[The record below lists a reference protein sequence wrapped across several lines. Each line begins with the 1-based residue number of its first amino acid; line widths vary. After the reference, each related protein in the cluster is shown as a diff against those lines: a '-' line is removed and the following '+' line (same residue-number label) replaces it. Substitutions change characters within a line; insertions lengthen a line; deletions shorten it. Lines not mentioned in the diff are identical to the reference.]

1 MEMGSKREI
10 EIKLALESASE
21 GRRLLRRTGFRVV
34 RRRIHE
40 DNLVFDTL
48 EGRLRRTG
56 LLLRLRLTGHGC
68 LLTFKGPAA
77 KSKHKSRLEL
87 EIPIQDQGTC
97 RSILAGL
104 GFNQAFRYEKF
115 RTEFQG
121 PDRRGLVTLDETPVG
136 PYLELEGDPHWIEAT
151 ARRLGFSQQSY
162 ISDSYGD
169 IYWSYCR
176 RLGRRPGDMVFP
188 ASL

>member
-1 MEMGSKREI
+1 MGSKREI
-10 EIKLALESASE
+10 EIKLALESAAE

-40 DNLVFDTL
+40 DNLVFDTVA
-48 EGRLRRTG
+48 GRLRRTG
-56 LLLRLRLTGHGC
+56 LLLRLRLTCHGC

-77 KSKHKSRLEL
+77 KGKHKSRFEQ
-87 EIPIQDQGTC
+87 EIPIQDPGTF

-104 GFNQAFRYEKF
+104 GFTQAFRYEKY
-115 RTEFQG
+115 RTEFEG

-136 PYLELEGDPHWIEAT
+136 TYLELEGDPNWIDAT
-151 ARRLGFSQQSY
+151 ARRLGFSEKAY
-162 ISDSYGD
+162 ISKSYGEL
-169 IYWSYCR
+169 YWSYCR

-188 ASL
+188 ATP